1 VLKKAGIPI
10 FFFHIDVGEFY
21 YIGADRFTSLD
32 IALRQATLASPN
44 SDVIL
49 LTDKVRPLN
58 FEVIQIPIASYT
70 DNIADF
76 EKSYIHISNNTQPYE
91 LTCFARWFIIRNF
104 IRQHEIRR
112 FCVLDSDIMLF
123 SPIEVF
129 AAEFSAPFRAGN
141 WAWANFFSDVGALD
155 LMCDYFSD
163 VFANHKLLD
172 ELAEKI
178 NQRIGRRHISDMQ
191 LLFELPERSP
201 VFLDQSG
208 FPAKGFDNSVR
219 KDDGVYLRFEHPHFM
234 HTQFMLGSTKYLTIG
249 QDGVPLARRNKDGAD
264 IPFHLLHFQ
273 GPAKWLMSKF
283 AWTGPQGKNKP
294 LSSYPI
300 TISRNELCPCGSG
313 ARVKY
318 CHGRFREGHSR
329 LVQPGGLPRATT
341 SQICEL
347 LEKLTSPP
355 YIGAAELYR
364 LASTLSLEVDDVF
377 PIADALQILE
387 FAEVKDN
394 VIKVTAAGRVFVQGG
409 TDERKR
415 LFGVHLLRFVP
426 LAAHIRRVLDDRE
439 DHRAPRTRFETDL
452 EDHLPR
458 RDAKR
463 TLRIVTA
470 WGRYAEIFAYNDRRR
485 AFTGP
490 AGP

>member
-1 VLKKAGIPI
+1 MLKKAGIPI
-10 FFFHIDVGEFY
+10 FFFHIDVGDFY

-44 SDVIL
+44 SDVVL
-49 LTDKVRPLN
+49 LTDQVRSFN
-58 FEVIQIPIASYT
+58 FEVTQIPTASYT
-70 DNIADF
+70 DNIAAF
-76 EKSYIHISNNTQPYE
+76 EKNYIHISSNTQPYE
-91 LTCFARWFIIRNF
+91 LTCFTRWFIIRNF
-104 IRQHEIRR
+104 IRQHGIRR

-141 WAWANFFSDVGALD
+141 WAWANFFSDLGALD

-163 VFANHKLLD
+163 VLANHRLLD

-191 LLFELPERSP
+191 LLFELPERSA

-208 FPAKGFDNSVR
+208 FPAKGFDDSVR
-219 KDDGVYLRFEHPHFM
+219 KDNGVYLRFEHPRFM
-234 HTQFMLGSTKYLTIG
+234 HTQLMLGSTKYLTIG
-249 QDGVPLARRNKDGAD
+249 RDGVPSARRNKDGAD
-264 IPFHLLHFQ
+264 IPFHFLHFQ

-283 AWTGPQGKNKP
+283 AWTGPQGKKKP
-294 LSSYPI
+294 TYSYPI

-313 ARVKY
+313 TKVKY

-341 SQICEL
+341 GQISGL
-347 LEKLTSPP
+347 LEKLAAPP

-364 LASTLSLEVDDVF
+364 LASTLSLEVNDVF
-377 PIADALQILE
+377 SIAEALQILE
-387 FAEVKDN
+387 FAEVKNN
-394 VIKVTAAGRVFVQGG
+394 VIKVTAAGQVFVQGG
-409 TDERKR
+409 IDERKR
-415 LFGVHLLRFVP
+415 LFGEHLLRFVP
-426 LAAHIRRVLDDRE
+426 LAAHIRRVLDRSEDRC
-439 DHRAPRTRFETDL
+439 APRARFETDL
-452 EDHLPR
+452 EDHLQR
-458 RDAKR
+458 RDAER

-485 AFTGP
+485 AFTVPGGP
-490 AGP
+490 